1 MIRNKILSEEEFF
14 KQREEVLAQWPT
26 GKGIDLNEAIEYHK
40 NLPPHKNFVKKL
52 RYAKE
57 HNKIF
62 ASTGMGKTTIREQIE
77 LLQYVEK
84 EGQADLLGLSPDSL
98 TRQNDYE
105 SAQRGLE
112 ESIKTGKSVLNGFP
126 VVNHGVPG
134 IRKLVEPV
142 NCPVQPRY
150 GAADARRCD
159 EILLAGGCSS
169 SAPDLFMDFW
179 QHSARVPLEKVV
191 HTHQYVCRLM
201 AYYTEQG
208 VPICGSAQGFYGAGI
223 PPSLQ
228 TATVIVSLLLQV
240 EQGVKHI
247 YVACTGHGNL
257 VQDVATANVR
267 CNLLCE
273 YLDKLG
279 YSDVEIFSGL
289 SFNLMQYP
297 VETGANFAVVFMNT
311 LMA

>member
-1 MIRNKILSEEEFF
+1 MIRNKKLSEVEFF

-57 HNKIF
+57 HNKIL

-134 IRKLVEPV
+134 IRKLVEAV

-150 GAADARRCD
+150 GASVARLCD
-159 EILLAGGCSS
+159 EFLLAG
-169 SAPDLFMDFW
+169 
-179 QHSARVPLEKVV
+179 
-191 HTHQYVCRLM
+191 
-201 AYYTEQG
+201 
-208 VPICGSAQGFYGAGI
+208 
-223 PPSLQ
+223 
-228 TATVIVSLLLQV
+228 
-240 EQGVKHI
+240 
-247 YVACTGHGNL
+247 
-257 VQDVATANVR
+257 
-267 CNLLCE
+267 
-273 YLDKLG
+273 
-279 YSDVEIFSGL
+279 
-289 SFNLMQYP
+289 
-297 VETGANFAVVFMNT
+297 
-311 LMA
+311 